1 MEVRTCRD
9 PMIGRK
15 RQSVMGRRWA
25 KAMLSLCLLS
35 SQMGAGKAQP
45 EGSDH
50 PAACL
55 YSGPSASASGETLC
69 IRKQSFNY
77 DLCVAIE
84 HFAAANQ
91 LPPDYFARL
100 IWRESTFRPD
110 AVSFK
115 GAQGIAQ
122 FMPGTA
128 KLRGLEDSYQ
138 VLEALRKSA
147 QYLDE
152 LRNRFGNLG
161 LAAAA
166 YNAGENGLASYLT
179 SGRLPYETRSYVMAI
194 TAHTVDEWKD
204 NLPEAAAAPLD
215 KDKPFLDGCVALAEK
230 RTLKD
235 PSWRQEG
242 EWAPWG
248 VQLAASADIAVA
260 RRMFLDA
267 VQDLP
272 APLNAEQP
280 LILRQRD
287 RSFGFRPRYAARI
300 ARQTRI
306 EANDVCN
313 QIRKHGGTCL
323 VFKNR

>member
-1 MEVRTCRD
+1 
-9 PMIGRK
+9 MIGRK
-15 RQSVMGRRWA
+15 RQSNIGRRA
-25 KAMLSLCLLS
+25 GRAILSLGFLFFA
-35 SQMGAGKAQP
+35 MDTPRAQP
-45 EGSDH
+45 EGSVAE
-50 PAACL
+50 PVCL
-55 YSGPSASASGETLC
+55 YSGASASGSDETLC
-69 IRKQSFNY
+69 IRKDSFNR

-84 HFAAANQ
+84 HFASANQ

-152 LRNRFGNLG
+152 LRDRFGNLG

-166 YNAGENGLASYLT
+166 YNAGENGLASYLA
-179 SGRLPYETRSYVMAI
+179 SGRLPYETRGYVMAI
-194 TAHTVDEWKD
+194 TAHTVEEWKD
-204 NLPEAAAAPLD
+204 NPPEDAAAPLD
-215 KDKPFLDGCVALAEK
+215 KDKPFLDGCVALAER
-230 RTLKD
+230 RTLKEA
-235 PSWRQEG
+235 PWRPEG
-242 EWAPWG
+242 DWAPWG
-248 VQLAASADIAVA
+248 VQLAANANVAVA
-260 RRMFLDA
+260 RRMFVDA
-267 VQDLP
+267 VEDLP

-300 ARQTRI
+300 GRQTRV
-306 EANDVCN
+306 EADNLCN

-323 VFKNR
+323 VFRNR

>member
-9 PMIGRK
+9 PMIRRK
-15 RQSVMGRRWA
+15 LQSDIARRSA
-25 KAMLSLCLLS
+25 KAMLSLCLLFPA
-35 SQMGAGKAQP
+35 MDTVRAQP
-45 EGSDH
+45 EGGAG
-50 PAACL
+50 PPACL
-55 YSGPSASASGETLC
+55 YSGPSAAGSGETLC
-69 IRKQSFNY
+69 IRKDSFNY

-84 HFAAANQ
+84 HFASANQ
-91 LPPDYFARL
+91 LPADYFARL

-166 YNAGENGLASYLT
+166 YNAGENGLATYLA
-179 SGRLPYETRSYVMAI
+179 SGRLPYETRGYVMAI
-194 TAHTVDEWKD
+194 TAHTVEEWKD
-204 NLPEAAAAPLD
+204 NPPEDAAAPLD
-215 KDKPFLDGCVALAEK
+215 KDKSFLDGCVALAER

-235 PSWRQEG
+235 TPWRQEG

-248 VQLAASADIAVA
+248 VQLAANANVAVA

-287 RSFGFRPRYAARI
+287 RSFGFRPRYAVRI
-300 ARQTRI
+300 GRQTRM
-306 EANDVCN
+306 EANDLCN

>member
-1 MEVRTCRD
+1 M
-9 PMIGRK
+9 
-15 RQSVMGRRWA
+15 
-25 KAMLSLCLLS
+25 KAVLSLCLLFS
-35 SQMGAGKAQP
+35 AIDTAKAQP
-45 EGSDH
+45 EGSAA
-50 PAACL
+50 PPACL
-55 YSGPSASASGETLC
+55 YSGPSATESGETLC
-69 IRKQSFNY
+69 IREDSFNR
-77 DLCVAIE
+77 DLCAAID
-84 HFAAANQ
+84 HFARANQ

-110 AVSFK
+110 AISIK

-166 YNAGENGLASYLT
+166 YNAGENGLAAYLT

-194 TAHTVDEWKD
+194 TAHTVEEWKD
-204 NLPEAAAAPLD
+204 NPPEDAAAPLD
-215 KDKPFLDGCVALAEK
+215 KDKPFIDGCVALAER
-230 RTLKD
+230 RTLKEA
-235 PSWRQEG
+235 PWRQEG
-242 EWAPWG
+242 DWAPWG
-248 VQLAASADIAVA
+248 VQLAASAEAAMA
-260 RRMFLDA
+260 RRLFLDA

-300 ARQTRI
+300 GRQTRL
-306 EANDVCN
+306 EANNVCTE
-313 QIRKHGGTCL
+313 IRKHGGTCL
-323 VFKNR
+323 VFKNQ

>member
-1 MEVRTCRD
+1 
-9 PMIGRK
+9 
-15 RQSVMGRRWA
+15 
-25 KAMLSLCLLS
+25 MLSLYFLFS
-35 SQMGAGKAQP
+35 AAASGKAQP
-45 EGSDH
+45 EESVAE
-50 PAACL
+50 PACL
-55 YSGPSASASGETLC
+55 YSGPSASGSGETLC
-69 IRKQSFNY
+69 IRKDSFNR

-84 HFAAANQ
+84 HFANASQ

-138 VLEALRKSA
+138 ALEALRKSA

-166 YNAGENGLASYLT
+166 YNAGENGLSSYLA

-194 TAHTVDEWKD
+194 TAHTVEEWKD
-204 NLPEAAAAPLD
+204 KPPEDAAAPLD
-215 KDKPFLDGCVALAEK
+215 KDKPFLDGCVALAER

-235 PSWRQEG
+235 TPWRQEG
-242 EWAPWG
+242 DWAPWG
-248 VQLAASADIAVA
+248 VQLAANANVAVA
-260 RRMFLDA
+260 RSMFLDA

-300 ARQTRI
+300 GRQTRV
-306 EANDVCN
+306 EANNLCN
-313 QIRKHGGTCL
+313 EIRRHGGTCL